1 MPLHS
6 HCQQPGSFKSGALT
20 CRQAAI
26 AKRPCL
32 ISISC
37 HLTKHSSGSTCS
49 CSCSSS
55 VVQASV
61 HATLTLH
68 GDTQIAHRRYL
79 SGILVISPSGSYTPS
94 GFVVPM
100 SPGVIADMTTD
111 GATRLADRTG
121 ALNAEGAIATIEVA
135 MLTADG
141 NSNGNGSDREK
152 QANTNLQPNAQARA
166 EDERGSSRPRA
177 NQQHCCYTIGC
188 GRSYPILELVLNL
201 LTQRP
206 KASHH
211 MPFLTMAT
219 VNERRTGR
227 LDAIKSCSWCS
238 WSNSPSEELYSCRR
252 GSFFCCC
259 GYGWRCGTHCCWR

>member
-166 EDERGSSRPRA
+166 EDERGSSRPCEHTSRA
-177 NQQHCCYTIGC
+177 GDPR
-188 GRSYPILELVLNL
+188 GLRELKRVDFVSIFNSL
-201 LTQRP
+201 
-206 KASHH
+206 AA
-211 MPFLTMAT
+211 PFRH
-219 VNERRTGR
+219 N
-227 LDAIKSCSWCS
+227 AIDRAPLQS
-238 WSNSPSEELYSCRR
+238 
-252 GSFFCCC
+252 
-259 GYGWRCGTHCCWR
+259 